1 LAADKCQIDRI
12 LLELFPSLFP
22 VANRGMTIIAP
33 NEATD
38 IALVY
43 IGPERANT
51 AAHVRTAMP
60 AF

>member
-1 LAADKCQIDRI
+1 LAADKSQIDRI
-12 LLELFPSLFP
+12 LLEFFPSFIP
-22 VANRGMTIIAP
+22 VSTSGATVVAP

-38 IALVY
+38 IAPVH
-43 IGPERANT
+43 IGPERANA